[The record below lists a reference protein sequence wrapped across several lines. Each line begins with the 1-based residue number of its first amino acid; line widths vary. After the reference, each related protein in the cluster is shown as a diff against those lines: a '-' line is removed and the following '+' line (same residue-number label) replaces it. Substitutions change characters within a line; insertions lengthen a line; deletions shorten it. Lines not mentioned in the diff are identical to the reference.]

1 MQPTNDHERE
11 ILRIVYGIA
20 MEGRLELVSIQEVVS
35 VLDFLMTAEESQF
48 LMSYVQWRMANP
60 IPK

>member
-11 ILRIVYGIA
+11 IVRIVDRID
-20 MEGRLELVSIQEVVS
+20 MEGRLELASIQEAVA
-35 VLDFLMTAEESQF
+35 VLDFLMTAEESTF
-48 LMSYVQWRMANP
+48 LMNYVPWRMANP